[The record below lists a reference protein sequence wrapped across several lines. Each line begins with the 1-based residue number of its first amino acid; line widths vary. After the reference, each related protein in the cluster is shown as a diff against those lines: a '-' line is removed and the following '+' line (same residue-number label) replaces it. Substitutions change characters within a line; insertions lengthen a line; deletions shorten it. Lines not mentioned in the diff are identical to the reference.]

1 MLLQVDDQEIL
12 EHGFSEDTLKSFLN
26 IGYQLYKH
34 QILKQIHTLANGNI
48 ESIIEARI
56 KEKECELTE
65 QMNIHID
72 ELKNENIDLVSKIKE
87 IEDSV
92 ERKYILEVERKE
104 LAIEHLKGMLENA
117 KDTNMNLEKKLN
129 ELYDNVYSD
138 SVQQLKDAIKQ
149 RDMEI
154 SCLKSSNMVKGQ
166 IGENM
171 IIDSL
176 RNIFTDVEVSHTG
189 TKAHVCDVHM
199 TFPNGKRIVFESKFK
214 GNIEKRDVDKF
225 YRDVEGLDKDVIGGV
240 FVSLLS
246 KNIPNKGSI
255 NFEITSETKRPIMY
269 IAYSDENE
277 FNIYFPHHTMMFTK
291 LCEMYTESSSTLSI
305 NDIVDEVKFL
315 LDIINKNKR
324 KLDEF
329 KGKFLKFYSDVDE
342 DNGVLLKRIDNII
355 KRVPN
360 QKVTSKRVF
369 ICSQC
374 SFTCSTKK
382 TLDNHCS
389 KEHKM

>member
-1 MLLQVDDQEIL
+1 M
-12 EHGFSEDTLKSFLN
+12 
-26 IGYQLYKH
+26 
-34 QILKQIHTLANGNI
+34 
-48 ESIIEARI
+48 
-56 KEKECELTE
+56 KEKEIELET
-65 QMNIHID
+65 QLNQHLD
-72 ELKNENIDLVSKIKE
+72 ELKNENIDLVKKIKE
-87 IEDSV
+87 CEEKT
-92 ERKYILEVERKE
+92 ERKYILEIERKCMT
-104 LAIEHLKGMLENA
+104 IEHLQGMLHNA
-117 KDTNMNLEKKLN
+117 KETNTLLEKKLN
-129 ELYDNVYSD
+129 ELYDSVYSD
-138 SVQQLKDAIKQ
+138 SVQQLKDTIKQ

-154 SCLKSSNMVKGQ
+154 SCLKSSNVVKGQ

-171 IIDSL
+171 IIDCL

-199 TFPNGKRIVFESKFK
+199 TFPNGKKIVFESKFK

-225 YRDVEGLDKDVIGGV
+225 YRDMEGLDKDVIGGV

-269 IAYSDENE
+269 VAYSDENE
-277 FNIYFPHHTMMFTK
+277 FHTYFPHHTMMFTK
-291 LCEMYTESSSTLSI
+291 LCEIYTESTGSVSM

-315 LDIINKNKR
+315 FDIISKNKR
-324 KLDEF
+324 KLDDF
-329 KGKFLKFYSDVDE
+329 KAKFLKFYSDIDE

-360 QKVTSKRVF
+360 QKVTSKKVF

-374 SFTCSTKK
+374 SFTCCTKK
-382 TLDNHCS
+382 TLDNHCA
-389 KEHKM
+389 KEH